1 MGRQK
6 ILGRKRMRETVV
18 NRNWRER
25 EKRGR
30 EEVMKQEKKIK

>member
-18 NRNWRER
+18 NKNWGER
-25 EKRGR
+25 EKRGGR
-30 EEVMKQEKKIK
+30 R